1 MVNAFSLILLLLLFP
16 FKAMLQHFNFLL
28 FYRNY
33 SAIMNIEY
41 QELINV
47 IL

>member
-28 FYRNY
+28 FYL
-33 SAIMNIEY
+33 EY
-41 QELINV
+41 LFYLVFFYYFCTQKT
-47 IL
+47 